1 MERDIPMFY
10 KHDNVILELKGSK
23 GTLFVADKLIFKG
36 ATHDP
41 ISWNEIPDE
50 YKNYNVFS
58 DIMKY

>member
-1 MERDIPMFY
+1 MFQM
-10 KHDNVILELKGSK
+10 DS
-23 GTLFVADKLIFKG
+23 DKLIFKG